1 MANKYDKI
9 LLDYDKHCQNIARAT
24 SVKINEN
31 TVDKNRR
38 MRELEGDYIKWFE
51 YYFPNYAKKP
61 CAWFHKKLA
70 KLVVKEKRCRVLA
83 EWFRSAAKSVHID
96 MGLPLYLYLV
106 LQDMYYMLL
115 IGETEPKAKK
125 LLSGIQ
131 AQLQWNKRIINDYGA
146 RFQYGDWADGDFTTT
161 DGVKF
166 QALGFMQSPRGA
178 REQDKR
184 PDYIVVD
191 DVDNKRH
198 VNNDK
203 MMREALDFITE
214 DVWGCFDADGDA
226 TSRFIYANNNFHKNS
241 ITNRLKQ
248 YFITAKTTA
257 KQNGDEDIFTI
268 STVTAVKDLTTFEPN
283 WKEKT
288 DAEFWRKA
296 YNSMPYRSFMREYM
310 HVHIEDGA
318 VFQYDDI
325 VMGEML
331 RLDKYEGLVFYGDL
345 SYKSQGDYKGLILCG
360 KIGRQFHIIHTYLRR
375 GSRGKCA
382 EWLYNIYE
390 DKKLER
396 FNIKYLIEGLF
407 AMDEFVNDFD
417 LEGDNRGYHIP
428 VVADKRSKANKFDR
442 IESIAGHFERHDV
455 IFNIAERDTPDQ
467 ITLRDQFLAFE
478 KGSQANDDGPDAVH
492 GAFSELNKVTF
503 IDKFPVVTVSR
514 SSVIKQSK
522 NRY

>member
-1 MANKYDKI
+1 
-9 LLDYDKHCQNIARAT
+9 
-24 SVKINEN
+24 
-31 TVDKNRR
+31 
-38 MRELEGDYIKWFE
+38 
-51 YYFPNYAKKP
+51 
-61 CAWFHKKLA
+61 
-70 KLVVKEKRCRVLA
+70 
-83 EWFRSAAKSVHID
+83 
-96 MGLPLYLYLV
+96 MGLPLFLMYV
-106 LQDMYYMLL
+106 QRDMWFMLL
-115 IGETEPKAKK
+115 VGETEPKAKK
-125 LLSGIQ
+125 LLSAIQ
-131 AQLQWNKRIINDYGA
+131 AQLQFNKRLINDYGA
-146 RFQYGDWADGDFTTT
+146 KFQFGDWADGDFTTT
-161 DGVKF
+161 DSVKF
-166 QALGFMQSPRGA
+166 QAIGFGQNPRGA
-178 REQDKR
+178 REQERR

-203 MMREALDFITE
+203 LMREALDFITE
-214 DVWGCFDADGDA
+214 DVWGCFDADMDA
-226 TSRFIYANNNFHKNS
+226 TSRFVYANNNFHKNS

-248 YFITAKTTA
+248 YFLQAQQTA
-257 KQNGDEDIFTI
+257 KQNADDNIFHI

-288 DAEFWRKA
+288 DADFWRKTYGA
-296 YNSMPYRSFMREYM
+296 MPYRSFMREYM
-310 HVHIEDGA
+310 HIHIEDGA
-318 VFQYDDI
+318 IFQYDD
-325 VMGEML
+325 VVFGEML
-331 RLDKYEGLVFYGDL
+331 RLDKYDGLVFYGDL

-360 KIGRQFHIIHTYLRR
+360 KKGRQFHIIHSYLRR

-382 EWLYNIYE
+382 EWLYDIYE

-417 LEGDNRGYHIP
+417 LEGDKRGYHIP

-503 IDKFPVVTVSR
+503 VDKFPVQTVSR
-514 SSVIKQSK
+514 NQLISQSK